1 VTTVDGLE
9 PTETRLYLLVAAK
22 LGDVEAG
29 QDVDGVLEWHL
40 VNRHQPGTR
49 RRYDRTTAVF
59 ELVRAGWLEVLT
71 NRGEDPVIALT
82 ELGQQIF
89 DEHGAKVLK
98 RYRET
103 T

>member
-1 VTTVDGLE
+1 MTTVDGLE

-22 LGDVEAG
+22 LGDVEVGMEA
-29 QDVDGVLEWHL
+29 DRAVVWHL
-40 VNRHQPGTR
+40 VDHHKPHSRRH
-49 RRYDRTTAVF
+49 DRTAGVF

-89 DEHGAKVLK
+89 DEHGGKVLK

-103 T
+103 S